1 MRILLLCVLLLPV
14 AARAA
19 GESDPGKTLFEQV
32 WVAAPSSLD
41 AVDGLGPLYNETSCA
56 ACHAGPGL
64 GAEFRVAPDG
74 KIAATGLIARLGDGQ
89 GRPDPVYGAQL
100 QNRAVPGLRP
110 EGHLVLD
117 SPDQA
122 GAPFHVGLEL
132 DRGAL
137 APATHLS
144 LRRAPW
150 LLGRGALAR
159 IDEAAVRALADPD
172 DRDGDGISGRPRLV
186 EEGGATRLGRFGW
199 KAAEPDIADQAADA
213 FSRDLGLSSPLVPS
227 PTGDCTSA
235 EPDCLAAPNGE
246 SPATDGKEVPSAT
259 LDAIAA
265 YVASLDAATPALD
278 PAGLSLF
285 KSAGCAA
292 CHVPAMPAT
301 GGGMV
306 TVFTDLLL
314 HDMGPGLDDGVGEPG
329 AASAEWRTAPLLGL
343 HLVPRAT
350 RRFLHD
356 GRAASLDA
364 AIAAHGGEAAA
375 SRDRYAALPA
385 ADRARLVA
393 FLESL

>member
-1 MRILLLCVLLLPV
+1 MRILLLCALLLPV

-19 GESDPGKTLFEQV
+19 GEPDPGKTLFEQV

-100 QNRAVPGLRP
+100 QNRAVSGLRP
-110 EGHLVLD
+110 EGHLVLT

-132 DRGAL
+132 DRGGL

-213 FSRDLGLSSPLVPS
+213 FSRDLGLSSPFVPS
-227 PTGDCTSA
+227 PA
-235 EPDCLAAPNGE
+235 
-246 SPATDGKEVPSAT
+246 GKEVPSAT

-265 YVASLDAATPALD
+265 YVAGLDAATPALD